1 LSKVSR
7 LVVELRNWETSDEQK
22 VMKMSPLAGKPA
34 EPGMLVN
41 VPRLIPACYSDA
53 LEEQT

>member
-41 VPRLIPACYSDA
+41 VPRLIPACYNDA